1 MPEFDNLREPRE
13 PTRPHGD
20 KLAEALPDGDEP
32 EMEDEGEERTGLLA
46 DTAADRLDAAS
57 SDAPE
62 ME

>member
-1 MPEFDNLREPRE
+1 MPEFDNLREPHE

-20 KLAEALPDGDEP
+20 KLEQALPDGDAP
-32 EMEDEGEERTGLLA
+32 EMEDEDEERTGLLA
-46 DTAADRLDAAS
+46 DTAADRADAAP